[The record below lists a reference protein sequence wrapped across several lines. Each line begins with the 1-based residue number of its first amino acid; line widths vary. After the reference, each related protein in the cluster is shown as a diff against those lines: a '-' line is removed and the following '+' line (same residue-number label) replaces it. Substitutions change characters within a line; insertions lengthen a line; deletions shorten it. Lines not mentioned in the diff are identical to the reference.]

1 MKKNSTLFLLV
12 GILAVAAAG
21 GYWYVSNMGNHL
33 NISDPFAQDDSAID
47 SGFSFAEPAPNKNVP
62 PAKQE
67 SSKSDTF
74 SLNIEDIKQPTR
86 PVEQKQ
92 VETPKSA
99 PSQATPAAA
108 ANEDIV
114 RLKAEVASLTK
125 VVMGQGKSL
134 SDLQAAFDKYKNEQD
149 AKAIKPE
156 KRENVGILTRLT
168 PTEQVYAEK
177 LLPLLPPKIVPGGSL
192 SVQSAYGT
200 LQTGGIDELLRT
212 FVQLSASGHKVY
224 MCVGNPSPR
233 NRPVWLE
240 VHNPESITLLAK
252 NLPFEAYAE
261 IKSRVALPSLFQLPA
276 YLISYE
282 NGQLVM
288 FKACDSFKLQ
298 TY

>member
-1 MKKNSTLFLLV
+1 MKKHSTLFLLV

-21 GYWYVSNMGNHL
+21 GYWYVSNAGNQL
-33 NISDPFAQDDSAID
+33 SISDPFAQDDSAMD

-67 SSKSDTF
+67 SVKSDTF
-74 SLNIEDIKQPTR
+74 SLNIEDIKQPT
-86 PVEQKQ
+86 PPAEQKQ
-92 VETPKSA
+92 AEKPKAAS
-99 PSQATPAAA
+99 SQVVPAAS
-108 ANEDIV
+108 NEDIV

-134 SDLQAAFDKYKNEQD
+134 SDLQAAFDKYKNEQE
-149 AKAIKPE
+149 AKNIKSE
-156 KRENVGILTRLT
+156 KRENVGMLTRLT
-168 PTEQVYAEK
+168 PTEQEYAEK
-177 LLPLLPPKIVPGGSL
+177 LLPLLPKTIVPGGSL
-192 SVQSAYGT
+192 NVQSAYEV
-200 LQTGGIDELLRT
+200 LQTRGIDELLRT
-212 FVQLSASGHKVY
+212 FTQLAASGHKVY

-252 NLPFEAYAE
+252 NLPFEAYQD
-261 IKSRVALPSLFQLPA
+261 IKSRAALPSLFQLPA